1 MYLGD
6 KPHFLSVSVAVL
18 THAGVTE
25 NSGNKF
31 IDQMPKVSGVY
42 KLFQILYTQEFK
54 LYLRKLSVI
63 FNNQTVD

>member
-42 KLFQILYTQEFK
+42 KLFQIFYTQEFK
-54 LYLRKLSVI
+54 LYLNKLSVI
-63 FNNQTVD
+63 FINQTVD